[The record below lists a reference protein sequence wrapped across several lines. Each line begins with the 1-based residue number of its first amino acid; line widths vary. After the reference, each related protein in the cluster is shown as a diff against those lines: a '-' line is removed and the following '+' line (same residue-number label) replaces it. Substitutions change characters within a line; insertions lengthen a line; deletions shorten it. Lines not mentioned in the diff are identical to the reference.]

1 MVTFRVRAS
10 SLSEVSSLLGT
21 VVATFDANL
30 SAVDA
35 HVKRTVDVSWQGE
48 DADKFG
54 EGWATFLATSA
65 AVRQS
70 LVALQTG
77 LVAADGSYTQSETG
91 IQRSF
96 TGRVGAVRNVGQATR
111 NVNARV
117 DTGEER
123 AELIEEFFGRGDE
136 GGGSATLV
144 GGGGVRASSGQRT
157 GEAPADDDEVIEVD
171 IDPALVPEGAPVVTF
186 EAVEAQV
193 DGASAAAGSVDARV
207 DAGNASASVLSGGL
221 DDLAAAVEKID

>member
-10 SLSEVSSLLGT
+10 SLSEVSALLAT
-21 VVATFDANL
+21 VVSTFDANL
-30 SAVDA
+30 SAVDS

-48 DADKFG
+48 DADTFN

-77 LVAADGSYTQSETG
+77 LVAADGSYTQSESG

-96 TGRVGAVRNVGQATR
+96 TGRIGAVRGVGQATR
-111 NVNARV
+111 TVNARV

-136 GGGSATLV
+136 GGGAAAFV
-144 GGGGVRASSGQRT
+144 GGGGVRASSGQRL
-157 GEAPADDDEVIEVD
+157 GEAPADDAEEVIEVD
-171 IDPALVPEGAPVVTF
+171 IDPALVPEGAPVVDV
-186 EAVEAQV
+186 AAGEAQV
-193 DGASAAAGSVDARV
+193 D
-207 DAGNASASVLSGGL
+207 
-221 DDLAAAVEKID
+221 